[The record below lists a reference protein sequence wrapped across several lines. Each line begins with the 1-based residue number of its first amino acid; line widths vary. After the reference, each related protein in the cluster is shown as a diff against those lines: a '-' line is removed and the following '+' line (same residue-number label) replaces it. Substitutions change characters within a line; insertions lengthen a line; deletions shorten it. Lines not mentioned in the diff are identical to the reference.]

1 MQKTKLFSVGL
12 AIFAMLFGAGNVVFP
27 LALGRQVGDQV
38 GFALLGLCITAVLV
52 PLLGLVSSMLFDGDY
67 RKFLGTVGTV
77 PAALVAFVCM
87 ILIGPFGAT
96 PRCVTLAYAAI
107 KWHVP
112 QLSLFVFSL
121 LAAIMIFAAT
131 IKKNLIVDLL
141 GRFLGPLKLILLLSI
156 IVIGVLSPARPAVV
170 DLSSWD
176 SFLQGFKEGY
186 WTMDLLG
193 TIFFSG
199 LIISA
204 IKRHKPEGT
213 SKEIALLGLKAGLI
227 GSLILGFVY
236 AGFCLVAAMH
246 GTEMMGVGKDQI
258 LSALATF
265 ILGSKAGVL
274 ANMTVAMACLTTA
287 IALSAVFAEYLRSEI
302 FRSHIAYR
310 YALLITVVAVFSMSN
325 LGFSGIARV
334 IEPIV
339 VLCYPA
345 LIVLSLAN
353 IAYKLCNF
361 KYIKTVTFATFLITF
376 VMQYCL

>member
-1 MQKTKLFSVGL
+1 MQKTKIFSVGL

-27 LALGRQVGDQV
+27 LALGREVGDQV

-67 RKFLGTVGTV
+67 RTFLGTMGTI
-77 PAALVAFVCM
+77 PAAIVSFICM

-96 PRCVTLAYAAI
+96 PRCVTLSYAAL

-121 LAAIMIFAAT
+121 IAAIIIFAAT
-131 IKKNLIVDLL
+131 IKKSFVVDLL
-141 GRFLGPLKLILLLSI
+141 GRFLGPLKLILLLSVI
-156 IVIGVLSPARPAVV
+156 IIGVFSPARPAFA

-193 TIFFSG
+193 TIFFSS
-199 LIISA
+199 LIISS
-204 IKRHKPEGT
+204 IKLHKPEGT
-213 SKEIALLGLKAGLI
+213 SREIALLGLKAGII

-246 GTEMMGVGKDQI
+246 GKAIMDVGKDQI
-258 LSALATF
+258 LSALATY

-274 ANMTVAMACLTTA
+274 ANITVAMACLTTA
-287 IALSAVFAEYLRSEI
+287 IALTAVFAEYLRREI
-302 FRSHIAYR
+302 FRSHIPYR
-310 YALLITVVAVFSMSN
+310 FALAITVVAVFAMSN

-339 VLCYPA
+339 VLFYPA

-353 IAYKLCNF
+353 IAYKLWGF
-361 KYIKTVTFATFLITF
+361 KYIKTVTFGAFAATL
-376 VMQYCL
+376 VMQYCV